1 MLRLGEK
8 IAQAVGA
15 ENQSQI
21 AGFALFVVHHHHTDE
36 QIVHTVVF
44 RLGFVNGHPCG
55 VDLTVQLR
63 KKRLCNLDFPLGG
76 IHIGIHNLFLCRERT
91 SLFGHFG
98 QSILDLLLLLLQIG
112 DLFFVFLYGSVR
124 QLGIRVGHGSAA
136 CQKHT
141 HNGNA
146 SQKERHQTASLTQH
160 TTFHTMYLLTPSD
173 TFREKC
179 CCPRCRPERPHRGSP
194 QARASAAYRILPS

>member
-15 ENQSQI
+15 KNQSQI

-55 VDLTVQLR
+55 VDLAVQFCQECFR
-63 KKRLCNLDFPLGG
+63 NLDLPLGG
-76 IHIGIHNLFLCRERT
+76 VHIGIHYPLLLRERAA
-91 SLFGHFG
+91 LFGQLG
-98 QSILDLLLLLLQIG
+98 QLILNILLLFLQIG
-112 DLFFVFLYGSVR
+112 DLLFVFLHGSVR

-194 QARASAAYRILPS
+194 QAGASAAYRILPS